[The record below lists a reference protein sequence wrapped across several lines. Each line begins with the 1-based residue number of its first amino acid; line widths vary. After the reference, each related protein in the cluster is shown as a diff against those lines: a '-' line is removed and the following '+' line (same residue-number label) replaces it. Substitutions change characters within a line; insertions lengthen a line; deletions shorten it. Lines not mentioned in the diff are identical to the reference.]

1 MTVLNAFIDLA
12 VCPVSYDAVIF
23 MAQAEMERKRVGA
36 DRLHVVLFGD
46 LRKKPA
52 QYDEAE
58 AEWRLWNIVVPA
70 ARLFG
75 ATVSVTPGR
84 PAHRAFGEMIPGDYF
99 WPSRWE
105 FQPYEMTV
113 GIRHH
118 LVGGLIVRAKAGEAI
133 ARPRASEHA
142 RRKVAA
148 WMTGSA
154 VTLTVREADYLGD
167 RNSDETTWRRVSQ
180 AVIERGFKVYRIR
193 DTTRALEL
201 GLGYAE
207 LNLDLRM
214 AMYERAAFNIV
225 ANCGPASLCWLSE
238 RPYLMVGAG
247 CPAEEWNGLFVKQ
260 GLPLGA
266 SWPWALEHQRI
277 AYGRETAESVI
288 EEFERWASTAGSP
301 TGTTG

>member
-1 MTVLNAFIDLA
+1 MAALVAFLDLS

-23 MAQAEMERKRVGA
+23 IAQAEMERRRVGA
-36 DRLHVVLFGD
+36 DRLHVALFND

-52 QYDEAE
+52 QYDDAE

-75 ATVSVTPGR
+75 ATISVTPGR
-84 PAHRAFGEMIPGDYF
+84 SWSRAFGELIPGDYF
-99 WPSRWE
+99 WPPRWE
-105 FQPYEMTV
+105 YQASDLKAGV
-113 GIRHH
+113 RHH
-118 LVGGLIVRAKAGEAI
+118 LVGGLIRRVAAGEAI

-142 RRKVAA
+142 RRKVAK
-148 WMTGSA
+148 WMTGPA
-154 VTLTVREADYLGD
+154 VTLTLREADYLDD
-167 RNSDETTWRRVSQ
+167 RNSDALTWRRV
-180 AVIERGFKVYRIR
+180 AEAIVARGFKVYRIR

-214 AMYERAAFNIV
+214 AMYERAEFNIV

-238 RPYLMVGAG
+238 RPYLMVRAG
-247 CPAEEWNGLFVKQ
+247 CPAEEWDGLFVKQ

-266 SWPWALEHQRI
+266 AWPWAMADQRI
-277 AYGRETAESVI
+277 AYGRESAESVI
-288 EEFERWASTAGSP
+288 AEFERWASIAGASTSTTA
-301 TGTTG
+301 

>member
-1 MTVLNAFIDLA
+1 MSTLVAFLDLA

-23 MAQAEMERKRVGA
+23 MAQAEMERRKVGA
-36 DRLHVVLFGD
+36 ERLHIALFAEIR
-46 LRKKPA
+46 RKP

-84 PAHRAFGEMIPGDYF
+84 DSFRAHGEMIPGDFY
-99 WPSRWE
+99 WPPRWE
-105 FQPYEMTV
+105 FQYDNLRRGV
-113 GIRHH
+113 RWH
-118 LVGGLIVRAKAGEAI
+118 LVGGLIDRVKAGEAI

-142 RRKVAA
+142 RRKVAK
-148 WMTGSA
+148 WMTGPA
-154 VTLTVREADYLGD
+154 VTLTLREADYLD
-167 RNSDETTWRRVSQ
+167 ERNSNDLAWRHIAQ
-180 AVIERGFKVYRIR
+180 AIVDRGFKVYRIR

-214 AMYERAAFNIV
+214 AMYERAAFNVV

-238 RPYLMVGAG
+238 RPYVMVGAG
-247 CPAEEWNGLFVKQ
+247 VPAEEWNGLFVKQ
-260 GLPLGA
+260 GLPLGK
-266 SWPWALEHQRI
+266 SWPWATEHQRI
-277 AYGRETAESVI
+277 AYGRETPESVLA
-288 EEFERWASTAGSP
+288 EFDRWASTAGSP
-301 TGTTG
+301 TSTTA

>member
-1 MTVLNAFIDLA
+1 MAAEVSTLVAFLDLA

-23 MAQAEMERKRVGA
+23 MAQADMERKRVGA

-75 ATVSVTPGR
+75 AGVSVDVGR
-84 PAHRAFGEMIPGDYF
+84 PWQEAARHDRPDFAQ
-99 WPSRWE
+99 WPPNWPAQTLKDR
-105 FQPYEMTV
+105 
-113 GIRHH
+113 RH
-118 LVGGLIVRAKAGEAI
+118 LVSGLIDRTLRGDSI

-142 RRKVAA
+142 LRKVRK
-148 WMTGSA
+148 WMTGRA
-154 VTLTVREADYLGD
+154 VTMTVREADYLGE
-167 RNSDETTWRRVSQ
+167 RNSDAALWGNVAR
-180 AVIERGFKVYRIR
+180 AIAERGFTVYRIR
-193 DTTRALEL
+193 DTTRALEI
-201 GLGYAE
+201 GSGYAE

-214 AMYERAAFNIV
+214 AMYEQAEFNIV

-238 RPYLMVGAG
+238 RPYLMAGAG
-247 CPAEEWNGLFVKQ
+247 YPADEWDGLFVKQ

-266 SWPWALEHQRI
+266 NWPWALPHQTLL
-277 AYGRETAESVI
+277 YGKETAEQVI
-288 EEFERWASTAGSP
+288 AEFDRWESATS
-301 TGTTG
+301 

>member
-1 MTVLNAFIDLA
+1 MTVLNAFLDLA

-23 MAQAEMERKRVGA
+23 MAQAEMERKLVGA

-58 AEWRLWNIVVPA
+58 AEWRLWNIVVPS

-75 ATVSVTPGR
+75 ATVSVDAGR
-84 PAHRAFGEMIPGDYF
+84 PWQDAARHDRPADAS
-99 WPSRWE
+99 WPPDWAR
-105 FQPYEMTV
+105 QTLAT
-113 GIRHH
+113 RQH
-118 LVGGLIVRAKAGEAI
+118 LVGGLISRAKAGEAI

-148 WMTGSA
+148 WMTGPA

>member
-1 MTVLNAFIDLA
+1 MAALVAFLDLA

-23 MAQAEMERKRVGA
+23 MAQAEMERRKVGA
-36 DRLHVVLFGD
+36 ERLHVALFGD

-75 ATVSVTPGR
+75 ATVSVDVGR
-84 PAHRAFGEMIPGDYF
+84 PWQEAARHDRVDWKH
-99 WPSRWE
+99 WPKDWAR
-105 FQPYEMTV
+105 QTLGARV
-113 GIRHH
+113 H
-118 LVGGLIVRAKAGEAI
+118 LVGGLIDRVKSGDAI

-142 RRKVAA
+142 RRKVAK
-148 WMTGSA
+148 WMTGPA
-154 VTLTVREADYLGD
+154 VTLTLREADYLD
-167 RNSDETTWRRVSQ
+167 ERNSNDLAWRHVAQ
-180 AVIERGFKVYRIR
+180 GIVDRGFKVYRIR

-214 AMYERAAFNIV
+214 AMYERAAFNVV

-238 RPYLMVGAG
+238 RPYVMVGAG
-247 CPAEEWNGLFVKQ
+247 VPAEEWNGLFVKQ
-260 GLPLGA
+260 GLPLGK
-266 SWPWALEHQRI
+266 SWPWATEHQRI
-277 AYGRETAESVI
+277 AYGRETPESVLA
-288 EEFERWASTAGSP
+288 EFDRWAATVGSHIA
-301 TGTTG
+301 TTD